1 MFAHISI
8 YMKVNKNR
16 RPFLHIRK
24 NWRSNIGNSILQRS
38 IYICNVRIEI
48 DFCLSFEFFY
58 ARGNVLKFC
67 KMSCQKFEICNDKYK
82 VCLTIFDEKSM
93 KIHKVFR
100 HRIKR
105 YEVLPFLRRTANYF
119 EKYLIFARQWDK
131 ITDNLQKKFHFL
143 NFRQKLSKIDQ
154 KLNFWG

>member
-67 KMSCQKFEICNDKYK
+67 KMSCQKFEIIRCALQSLMKSQWKFIKFSAIISNYTKYWLKSNDWT
-82 VCLTIFDEKSM
+82 V
-93 KIHKVFR
+93 
-100 HRIKR
+100 
-105 YEVLPFLRRTANYF
+105 VLFCVAEQIIWKTKNVRAF
-119 EKYLIFARQWDK
+119 FARQ
-131 ITDNLQKKFHFL
+131 IAKKT
-143 NFRQKLSKIDQ
+143 R
-154 KLNFWG
+154 